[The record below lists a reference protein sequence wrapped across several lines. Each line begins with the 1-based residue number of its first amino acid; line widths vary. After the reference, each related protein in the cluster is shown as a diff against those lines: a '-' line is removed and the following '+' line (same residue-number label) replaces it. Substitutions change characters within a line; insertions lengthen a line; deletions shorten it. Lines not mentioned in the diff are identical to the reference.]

1 MKFFVQVVPF
11 STKDHYSCVHNN
23 TIRVLYEI
31 HFVEFVP
38 YSTKD
43 HYHLLTITT
52 SSFISCIILKDYDNY
67 SISIL
72 SDHFHVF
79 ASTINSII
87 NQLLLLYK
95 KKSRYQI
102 LCTRATSQNYFLLNF
117 FAVYV
122 RISSV
127 LCMSPSAS

>member
-87 NQLLLLYK
+87 NQLLLLYNYIK
-95 KKSRYQI
+95 KKVDIR
-102 LCTRATSQNYFLLNF
+102 F
-117 FAVYV
+117 
-122 RISSV
+122 
-127 LCMSPSAS
+127 SAHVPPPKIIFC